1 MSFFSPSTVH
11 DIGNNTW
18 EDYPMS
24 PVCAFT
30 GPEKMGFFTKMK
42 EKQIHFC
49 QQTWIMHQYI
59 ADDDDHH
66 HHTNSAPWSTIV

>member
-49 QQTWIMHQYI
+49 QQT
-59 ADDDDHH
+59 
-66 HHTNSAPWSTIV
+66 